1 MKRILALIFL
11 FLAAPFYVV
20 AESHQIIGEIKITG
34 NDRVQDETVFHQL
47 KSRVG
52 TVFNEETIATD
63 IRSLVGSGSFRSVEV
78 RRLPMANGKVALIF
92 RVGENPAIRS
102 VFIEGND
109 EVSNDTLKEKLNITA
124 RKFLNRQS
132 LHKGIEEAIKH
143 YESKGI
149 QGTEITYSTKVA
161 EPGEVDVTFHVK
173 EGEEKLLRRVE
184 FRGNRAIDSGT
195 LRSEISTAGYRWWS
209 SWLTGNGVIK
219 KEDLSQ
225 DVVRIRQY
233 YLRRGY
239 VDISVAEPEVVDVVD
254 GQKLVFR
261 IVEGNQFKVGRI
273 SASGT
278 FLAGGEKE
286 ILEGTKLES
295 GEIFDAS
302 VLHEDSFVIADKYT
316 DIGYAFANVEPQT
329 VLDREKKVVN
339 VTYNIDKGDVIQ
351 VNRIVISGNDKTKD
365 NVIRRS
371 LKIGELEQYSSS
383 KVKRSE
389 ELVRRLGFFNDVSI
403 TPERTEKEKEVD
415 LSVAV
420 TEMATGQFS
429 AGAGI
434 SSGDGVLFS
443 VRLSENNLF
452 GEGKNVGLDLNT
464 GSTNQRYV
472 LSYGDPRVNDSLWS
486 FGSDLISYTREYDDF
501 DRKQNGA
508 GISFGY
514 PLWFLGDEAEDDI
527 RFSLGYDLMQ
537 IEIDNLSD
545 TAPSRVADEVGKSV
559 SSSVTPSLVRST
571 IDNPMDP
578 SSGSRQALSVEL
590 AGLGGDEK
598 FWIAGVA
605 NTFYYPMFDTSFG
618 KFIFSQR
625 TRFNYGD
632 TYNGENLP
640 LFKRFFPGGINSVRG
655 FDARQLGPKDENGN
669 EYGGSKELVA
679 NFETI
684 FPLVDSIGFN
694 GVVFY
699 DIGNAFDDDVSVS
712 VSELRQAIGWGI
724 RWSSPIAPIRFEIG
738 YPLDKQEGDS
748 GVVTHF
754 SFGAPL

>member
-1 MKRILALIFL
+1 MKQILALVL
-11 FLAAPFYVV
+11 LSLAFPFAVMG
-20 AESHQIIGEIKITG
+20 ESENAIADVRIVG
-34 NDRVQDETVFHQL
+34 NERVQEETVLHQL
-47 KSRVG
+47 KSQVG
-52 TVFNEETIATD
+52 SIFSEEVVAAD
-63 IRSLVGSGSFRSVEV
+63 IRSLVGTGFFRSVEV
-78 RRLPMANGKVALIF
+78 RRVLAADGRIVVIF
-92 RVGENPAIRS
+92 RVGENPAIRN

-124 RKFLNRQS
+124 RKFLSRQS
-132 LHKGIEEAIKH
+132 LHKGVDEAIKH

-149 QGTEITYSTKVA
+149 QGTEITYSTKAV
-161 EPGEVDVTFHVK
+161 EKGEVDVTFHVK

-184 FRGNRAIDSGT
+184 FRGNKNIDSGT

-209 SWLTGNGVIK
+209 SWVTGSGVVK

-225 DVVRIRQY
+225 DLVRIRQY

-239 VDISVAEPEVVDVVD
+239 VDMSVAEPEIVDVKD

-261 IVEGNQFKVGRI
+261 ITEGAQYKVGRI
-273 SASGT
+273 AASGT
-278 FLAGGEKE
+278 LLAGGEKE
-286 ILEGTKLES
+286 TLEGTKLES
-295 GEIFDAS
+295 GDIFDAS
-302 VLHEDSFVIADKYT
+302 VLHEDSFAIAEKFT
-316 DIGYAFANVEPQT
+316 DGGYAFANVEPQT
-329 VLDREKKVVN
+329 ILDREEKVVN
-339 VTYNIDKGDVIQ
+339 VTFNVDKGDVIQ
-351 VNRIVISGNDKTKD
+351 VNRIVITGNDKTKD

-371 LKIGELEQYSSS
+371 LKIGELERYSSS
-383 KVKRSE
+383 KVRRSE

-420 TEMATGQFS
+420 AEMATGQFS

-486 FGSDLISYTREYDDF
+486 FGADLISYTREYDDF

-508 GISFGY
+508 GVSFGY
-514 PLWFLGDEAEDDI
+514 PLWFLGEGAEDDI
-527 RFSLGYDLMQ
+527 RFNLGYDLMQ

-545 TAPSRVADEVGKSV
+545 TAPTRVADEVGKSV

-578 SSGSRQALSVEL
+578 SSGSRQALSLEL

-598 FWIAGVA
+598 FWIAGAA
-605 NTFYYPMFDTSFG
+605 NTFYYPMFDTTFG
-618 KFIFSQR
+618 QFIFSQR

-679 NFETI
+679 NFEMI

-699 DIGNAFDDDVSVS
+699 DVGNAFDDNVAVSVS
-712 VSELRQAIGWGI
+712 DLRQAIGWGI